1 MLPAYISKTQFNL
14 IVLISIIT
22 LSIFSII
29 WHHQTY
35 TLYKHI
41 NQANSEHYQAMALN
55 KQLLSEHSQIM
66 SGNEI
71 KVHAINSLGMK
82 EAQKEDFGRW
92 HKGNLAL

>member
-14 IVLISIIT
+14 IILIGIIA
-22 LSIFSII
+22 LSLLSII

-35 TLYKHI
+35 TLYKQI
-41 NQANSEHYQAMALN
+41 KKTNIQHYQMMALN

-82 EAQKEDFGRW
+82 EAQRKDFGRW
-92 HKGNLAL
+92 YKGNLAL

>member
-1 MLPAYISKTQFNL
+1 MLPSYISKNQFNL
-14 IVLISIIT
+14 IIFSSIIT
-22 LSIFSII
+22 LSLLSII

-35 TLYKHI
+35 TLYKQI
-41 NQANSEHYQAMALN
+41 KKTNIQHYQSMALN

-82 EAQKEDFGRW
+82 EAQINDFGKW
-92 HKGNLAL
+92 YQGNLAL

>member
-14 IVLISIIT
+14 IILVSIIA
-22 LSIFSII
+22 LSLLSII

-35 TLYKHI
+35 TLYKQI
-41 NQANSEHYQAMALN
+41 KKTNIQHYQMMALN

-82 EAQKEDFGRW
+82 EAQRKDFGRW
-92 HKGNLAL
+92 YKGNLAL

>member
-14 IVLISIIT
+14 IILISIIA
-22 LSIFSII
+22 LSLLSII

-35 TLYKHI
+35 TLYKQI
-41 NQANSEHYQAMALN
+41 KQTNVEYYQMMALN

-71 KVHAINSLGMK
+71 KVHAINSLNMK
-82 EAQKEDFGRW
+82 EVQSKDIGRW
-92 HKGNLAL
+92 YEGNLAL

>member
-14 IVLISIIT
+14 IILVSIIT
-22 LSIFSII
+22 LSLLSII

-35 TLYKHI
+35 TLYKQI
-41 NQANSEHYQAMALN
+41 KKTNIQHYQMMALN

-82 EAQKEDFGRW
+82 EVHIKDFGRW
-92 HKGNLAL
+92 YKGNLAL

>member
-14 IVLISIIT
+14 IILIGIIA
-22 LSIFSII
+22 LSLLSII

-35 TLYKHI
+35 TLYKQI
-41 NQANSEHYQAMALN
+41 KKTNIQHYQMMALN

-82 EAQKEDFGRW
+82 EAHIKDFGRW
-92 HKGNLAL
+92 YKGNLAL

>member
-14 IVLISIIT
+14 IILIGIIA
-22 LSIFSII
+22 LSLLSII

-35 TLYKHI
+35 THYKQI
-41 NQANSEHYQAMALN
+41 KKTNIQHYQMMALN

-82 EAQKEDFGRW
+82 EAQRKDFGRW
-92 HKGNLAL
+92 YKGNLAL